1 MLLSYC
7 AKVPLYTSR
16 TAYGHL
22 SHNQA
27 SFLPGTYRCPRDWVP
42 VLKKLMFSL
51 SLRRLCKKIF
61 WLRTHPDDPTAQD
74 VSNSNWPKSSA
85 FPVLRRNEMLLTVPQ
100 CCWCHLSKK
109 AHPNYS
115 DGPPATHATC
125 FFYLECF
132 VGSII
137 CTWTSCFTD
146 STSLLLAL
154 FCIRKMSLIKFH
166 FCLMQPES
174 HVYDFFFPFCKYK
187 HLKRKYK
194 AEPMIASRQKG
205 WWYITTADN
214 EI

>member
-7 AKVPLYTSR
+7 GKVPLYASG
-16 TAYGHL
+16 TAHGHL

-27 SFLPGTYRCPRDWVP
+27 SFLPGTYWCLRLGASTEEINAFFISTQVMQENLLTKDTPWGSYSARRF
-42 VLKKLMFSL
+42 KQKLAQI
-51 SLRRLCKKIF
+51 LCIPPAPEE
-61 WLRTHPDDPTAQD
+61 R
-74 VSNSNWPKSSA
+74 
-85 FPVLRRNEMLLTVPQ
+85 EMLLTVPQ

-109 AHPNYS
+109 TRLNDS
-115 DGPPATHATC
+115 DGPPATHAMC

-146 STSLLLAL
+146 STSSLLVL

-174 HVYDFFFPFCKYK
+174 CLYDFFS
-187 HLKRKYK
+187 HS
-194 AEPMIASRQKG
+194 AS
-205 WWYITTADN
+205 INT
-214 EI
+214 